1 MRPHPLVF
9 SDLDG
14 TLLDHHTYS
23 YAGAVSALERL
34 RKSDIPLILT
44 SSKTRAE
51 IEALQQRIQL
61 EYPFIV
67 ENGGGL
73 VFPPAYDALALPQAE
88 AVEHGRMLR
97 LGRPYAEIR
106 RFFATVQEQFQ
117 LRGFGDMGCEEVAAR
132 TGLTAAEA
140 ALASRREFSEPF
152 VFQVRER
159 PDELAAM
166 AATHGLALTKGGRF
180 YHLLAADQDKGRAVR
195 AAREIFAASGYAIRC
210 AIGLGDSANDCEMLA
225 AVDIPVL
232 IPHPDG
238 QFEPLALPGLRR
250 APAPGSQ
257 GWGTMIHQLLDEL
270 ERS

>member
-1 MRPHPLVF
+1 MRTHPLVF

-23 YAGAVSALERL
+23 YTGAVSALERL

-51 IEALQQRIQL
+51 IEALQQRVQL

-73 VFPPAYDALALPQAE
+73 VFPAVSNALTLPQAE
-88 AVEHGRMLR
+88 AVENGRMIR
-97 LGRPYAEIR
+97 LGRPYADIR
-106 RFFATVQEQFQ
+106 LFFVAVQAHFQ
-117 LRGFGDMGCEEVAAR
+117 LRGFGDMGCEEIVHR

-152 VFQVRER
+152 VFLAEER
-159 PDELAAM
+159 AEEFAAE
-166 AATHGLALTKGGRF
+166 AARFGLVVTKGGRF
-180 YHLLAADQDKGRAVR
+180 YHLMAADQDKGRAVR
-195 AAREIFAASGYAIRC
+195 TAIGIFMANGHALSRS
-210 AIGLGDSANDCEMLA
+210 IGLGDSANDLPLLA

-238 QFEPLALPGLRR
+238 TFEPFEFPGLRR
-250 APAPGSQ
+250 ASSPGSQ
-257 GWGTMIHQLLDEL
+257 GWGTIIHQLLDEM